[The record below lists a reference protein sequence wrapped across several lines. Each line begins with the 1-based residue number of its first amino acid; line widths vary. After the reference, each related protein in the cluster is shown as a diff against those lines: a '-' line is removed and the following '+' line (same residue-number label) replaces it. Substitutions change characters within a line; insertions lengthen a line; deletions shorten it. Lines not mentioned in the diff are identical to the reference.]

1 AEHGVA
7 NPFGGSEAEAVD
19 ELDSLLR
26 DSIRLQMVAD
36 VPLGAFLSGGIDSST
51 VVALMQ
57 AQSDRP
63 VKTFSIGFYEDEY
76 SEAAYAKAVARHLGT
91 DHTELYVTPE
101 EAMAVIPK
109 LPALYDE
116 PFSDSSQIPTYIV
129 SELARK
135 HVTVSLSG
143 DGGDELFAG
152 YNRYFWG
159 RSIWNKIG
167 WMPPALRGAAA
178 GALTAI
184 SPQVWDRAFKR
195 LGPILPGKLR
205 QRMPGDRL
213 HKLAG
218 VLNVKNPEVMY
229 TSLVSLWKNPDTMVA
244 GGSEPP
250 TTLTDPS
257 RWADLPE
264 FTHRMMYLDTMTYLP
279 DDILVKVDRASMGVS
294 LEGRIPFLDHRLVE
308 FAWRVPLGMKIRDG
322 QGKWLLRQVLNRYVP
337 KKLTERPKMGFG
349 VPIGAWLRGPLREWA
364 EDLLS
369 ERRLSDEG
377 FFDPHPIR
385 EKWSEH
391 LSGRRNW
398 QYHLW
403 EVLMFEAWLEENRD

>member
-1 AEHGVA
+1 
-7 NPFGGSEAEAVD
+7 
-19 ELDSLLR
+19 
-26 DSIRLQMVAD
+26 
-36 VPLGAFLSGGIDSST
+36 
-51 VVALMQ
+51 
-57 AQSDRP
+57 
-63 VKTFSIGFYEDEY
+63 
-76 SEAAYAKAVARHLGT
+76 
-91 DHTELYVTPE
+91 
-101 EAMAVIPK
+101 
-109 LPALYDE
+109 
-116 PFSDSSQIPTYIV
+116 
-129 SELARK
+129 
-135 HVTVSLSG
+135 
-143 DGGDELFAG
+143 
-152 YNRYFWG
+152 
-159 RSIWNKIG
+159 
-167 WMPPALRGAAA
+167 
-178 GALTAI
+178 
-184 SPQVWDRAFKR
+184 
-195 LGPILPGKLR
+195 
-205 QRMPGDRL
+205 
-213 HKLAG
+213 
-218 VLNVKNPEVMY
+218 MY

-349 VPIGAWLRGPLREWA
+349 VPIDSWLRGPLRAWA

-403 EVLMFEAWLEENRD
+403 EVLMFEAWLEENRT